1 MRGRP
6 RRCRDRAS
14 TSLFA
19 NKLLIRTAE
28 GTIRLRAGISR
39 RQETGGTR
47 VLTIHCLCVT
57 INPTRERR
65 CIYGWRS
72 LRHRRNSLTGLS
84 EEFRCGQRAR
94 QHHNEAKHKACHRT
108 SPSPRQD
115 RSIPTKIESVK
126 STAPRAGSR
135 RQLTQPASRA
145 RFGVALPGGAAFG
158 QKTECKGSA
167 ESQRG
172 IV

>member
-1 MRGRP
+1 MKRP
-6 RRCRDRAS
+6 PIASFLILVARDIPYFRAPSRQRQREGGPSQAPAGDQSS
-14 TSLFA
+14 TPLFA

-126 STAPRAGSR
+126 STAPRA
-135 RQLTQPASRA
+135 RQ
-145 RFGVALPGGAAFG
+145 
-158 QKTECKGSA
+158 
-167 ESQRG
+167 
-172 IV
+172 